1 MDMDRHIVARFAT
14 HEEAERAAFE
24 IEKAFAGKISIS
36 SREPK
41 ENWWHPDRWLEV
53 SLEAVGGLAATVS
66 NLVPGFGV
74 LFMGGPLDGV
84 RQGEVLADWLQAH
97 PQEEDRTDDAFVIVD
112 VDDAHD
118 EQASILLAKYGGTHI
133 HRMYGGA
140 AR

>member
-1 MDMDRHIVARFAT
+1 MDRHIVARFAT

-24 IEKAFAGKISIS
+24 ITKSFAGKVSIS

-74 LFMGGPLDGV
+74 LFMGGPLEGV

-97 PQEEDRTDDAFVIVD
+97 PEEKDREDTAFVIIAVG
-112 VDDAHD
+112 DADD
-118 EQASILLAKYGGTHI
+118 EQASMLLAKYGGTHI
-133 HRMYGGA
+133 HRVRGGA
-140 AR
+140 GL